1 MDLQLPVKL
10 SAKYTNDSQKARVM
24 TETWVGE
31 RIYCPRCGNPQI
43 KHFPNNEKVADF
55 YCPACNNQYELKS
68 KKGNIGSK
76 IADGAYDSFIERITS
91 NDNPDFFIMTYHP
104 KELIVENLWIIPKYF
119 IMPDMIEKR
128 KPLAP
133 AARRAGWEGCNIR
146 LDKIPQQGQIPL
158 VLNRSWTSKILVME
172 QIRQA
177 DHLYTNNLE
186 SRGWLLDVLKCVNSI
201 PKQLFSLEDV
211 YRFEDRLS
219 ILHPNNHN
227 VRAKIRQQLQLLRDK
242 GFIDFIHM
250 GVYQKKN
257 ADGQ

>member
-1 MDLQLPVKL
+1 
-10 SAKYTNDSQKARVM
+10 
-24 TETWVGE
+24 
-31 RIYCPRCGNPQI
+31 
-43 KHFPNNEKVADF
+43 
-55 YCPACNNQYELKS
+55 
-68 KKGNIGSK
+68 
-76 IADGAYDSFIERITS
+76 
-91 NDNPDFFIMTYHP
+91 MTYHP

-186 SRGWLLDVLKCVNSI
+186 ARGWLLDVLKCVNSI